1 MVLSR
6 LIGSRLRER
15 RQALG
20 LKQADVAARAGI
32 SASFLNLIEHN
43 RRRVGG
49 EVLAALARVLQMDA
63 AALGGIGESG
73 LLDDLRAAGAGT
85 AAELDRVEE
94 FVGRFPGWAGALAQ
108 ASGRAVQAERAVM
121 VLNDRMAHDPHLAQA
136 LHELLTAV
144 SAVRATAGILAETG
158 DLAPEWRDRFQRN
171 LHQDAERMAIGA
183 ETLVAWLNRAE
194 GGAEAVASPQEE
206 FDAWLEA
213 KGWHLAGLER
223 GEGAE
228 AEIEAGLTSHLAR
241 DLARVWAARTQAE
254 ARAMPLEQAQGFDDP
269 LALAAAFGLGPMA
282 GLRRMAGLPG
292 SVHGLVICDGAGAL
306 TFRKP
311 ARGFALPRFG
321 AACALWPLFQAL
333 TRPGQPIEARVRLAG
348 RGGEGG
354 FHLRAVA
361 ETRVGARFGDAVLVE
376 AAMLITPLGQVAE
389 EVPEIGSTCAVCAK
403 PACPAR
409 REGSIL
415 APL

>member
-1 MVLSR
+1 MALSR

-20 LKQADVAARAGI
+20 LKQADIAARAGI
-32 SASFLNLIEHN
+32 SGSFLNLIEHN
-43 RRRVGG
+43 RRRVGADL
-49 EVLAALARVLQMDA
+49 LATLAQVLQMDA
-63 AALGGIGESG
+63 AALGGLGESG
-73 LLDDLRAAGAGT
+73 LLDDLRSAGAGT
-85 AAELDRVEE
+85 AAELERVEE

-108 ASGRAVQAERAVM
+108 AAGRAAQAERAVM

-213 KGWHLAGLER
+213 KGWHLAGLET

-228 AEIEAGLTSHLAR
+228 AEIEAGLASHLAR
-241 DLARVWAARTQAE
+241 DLARAWVRQTTTD
-254 ARAMPLEQAQGFDDP
+254 ARAMPLAEAQGFDDP
-269 LALAAAFGLGPMA
+269 LALARAFDVGPIAAF
-282 GLRRMAGLPG
+282 RRMAGLPG
-292 SVHGLVICDGAGAL
+292 AEHGLVICDAAGAL

-311 ARGFALPRFG
+311 VRGFALPRFG

-333 TRPGQPIEARVRLAG
+333 NRPGQPVEARVRLAG
-348 RGGEGG
+348 RAGEGG

-361 ETRVGARFGDAVLVE
+361 EMRPGAHFNAPVLVE
-376 AAMLITPLGQVAE
+376 AAMLITPLPQRPDNAL
-389 EVPEIGSTCAVCAK
+389 EIGSTCAICAK
-403 PACPAR
+403 AECPAR

-415 APL
+415 TGA